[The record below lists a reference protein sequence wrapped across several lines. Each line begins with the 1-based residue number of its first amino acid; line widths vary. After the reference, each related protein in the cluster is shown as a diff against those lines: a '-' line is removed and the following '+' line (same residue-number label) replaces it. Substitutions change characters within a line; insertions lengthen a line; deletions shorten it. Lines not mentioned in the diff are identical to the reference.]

1 MRRKRKKR
9 ESWEREI
16 EEMKTEGQ
24 MWKVINRERKR
35 RNGVKE
41 EIKMEEWEG
50 H

>member
-1 MRRKRKKR
+1 MKRRRKKR

-16 EEMKTEGQ
+16 EEMKTEEQ

-35 RNGVKE
+35 KNGVKE
-41 EIKMEEWEG
+41 EIKMKEWEE

>member
-1 MRRKRKKR
+1 
-9 ESWEREI
+9 
-16 EEMKTEGQ
+16 MKTEEQ

-41 EIKMEEWEG
+41 EIKMEEWKG